1 MVSNGPRMVRLRPD
15 GGSVAP
21 NPACS
26 GPFIT
31 YRSCAT
37 VKISRRCSRA
47 MLRFINTVQPGGIE
61 IMQNTNVGVETFSE
75 DRQPRLPYHAP
86 ELISLG
92 QIQSIV
98 QFG

>member
-1 MVSNGPRMVRLRPD
+1 
-15 GGSVAP
+15 
-21 NPACS
+21 
-26 GPFIT
+26 
-31 YRSCAT
+31 
-37 VKISRRCSRA
+37 

-98 QFG
+98 QFGSACGTDGRGGACCAS